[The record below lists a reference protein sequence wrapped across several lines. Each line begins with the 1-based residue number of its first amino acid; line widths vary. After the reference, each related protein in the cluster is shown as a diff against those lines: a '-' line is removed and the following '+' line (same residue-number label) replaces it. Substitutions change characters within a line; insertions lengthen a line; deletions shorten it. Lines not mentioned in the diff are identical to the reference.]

1 MSITYMFTSLGPLVT
16 AFGINTVN
24 VNAETL
30 SNMPDLLSWLWYLC
44 IPFILTI
51 TILLGLNGEEFI

>member
-1 MSITYMFTSLGPLVT
+1 
-16 AFGINTVN
+16 
-24 VNAETL
+24 
-30 SNMPDLLSWLWYLC
+30 MPDLLSWLWYLC